1 MFLGKILSGESYVLF
16 FTCAI
21 LLVMSVA
28 SWTIASLKWRQFR
41 AIKMAH
47 HQFLQQGRAE
57 DYSSTDNNNLWG
69 QLQQLLTQGKKDY
82 LDNQFI
88 SKGLSLDAYIGRLS
102 CNFLLNKRQE
112 IRAWLPALASIGAM
126 APFIGLFGTVL
137 GIYHALM
144 HISTKGQVMMADV
157 TAPIGEALLATAFG
171 LFVAV
176 PAILFYNVF
185 ITKSTRLSA
194 QLYEFSEEFRVK
206 LMKEEN

>member
-1 MFLGKILSGESYVLF
+1 MVLGKILSGESYVLVL
-16 FTCAI
+16 TCAV
-21 LLVMSVA
+21 LLIMSVV

-41 AIKMAH
+41 AIRMAH

-57 DYSSTDNNNLWG
+57 DNSKASDNNLLER
-69 QLQQLLTQGKKDY
+69 LQQLLIQGKKDY
-82 LDNQFI
+82 LHNQFL
-88 SKGLSLDAYIGRLS
+88 SKELSLDAYIGRLS
-102 CNFLLNKRQE
+102 RNFLLNQRQK
-112 IRAWLPALASIGAM
+112 ICAWLPALASIGAM

-144 HISTKGQVMMADV
+144 HISTKGQVVIADV

-185 ITKSTRLSA
+185 TTKSTRLGV
-194 QLYEFSEEFRVK
+194 QLHEFSEQCRVK
-206 LMKEEN
+206 LIKEEN

>member
-1 MFLGKILSGESYVLF
+1 MRS
-16 FTCAI
+16 
-21 LLVMSVA
+21 
-28 SWTIASLKWRQFR
+28 KWLIISFCSR
-41 AIKMAH
+41 
-47 HQFLQQGRAE
+47 GRAE
-57 DYSSTDNNNLWG
+57 DYSSTDDNNLWG

-144 HISTKGQVMMADV
+144 HISTKGQVVMADV

-206 LMKEEN
+206 LMKEELSLIHI